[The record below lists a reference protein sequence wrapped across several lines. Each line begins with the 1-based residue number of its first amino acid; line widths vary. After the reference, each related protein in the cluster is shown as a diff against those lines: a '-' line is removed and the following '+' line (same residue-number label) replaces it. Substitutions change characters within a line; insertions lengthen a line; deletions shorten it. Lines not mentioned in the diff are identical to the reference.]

1 MAETVYTIPINAAFD
16 QKDGCPLCRMRDK
29 LEEQTL
35 DYTLGAAMME
45 PDVRISMNHVGF
57 CRNHL
62 QALRQRKNKLA
73 LALILES
80 HLDELLNA
88 VEQPS
93 AGSKRG
99 IFSKKNDGADA
110 ADELSRFASGCFV
123 CDRITGTEKRYAA
136 NTAWLWETDKAF
148 RDKVKAQPFLCL
160 SHSALLLRA
169 AKATL
174 KPENY
179 QSLYETLTL
188 LLQKHVSSLRQDVTA
203 FTVSFDH
210 RNADVPLSDEARTAV
225 DRSLEWLR

>member
-16 QKDGCPLCRMRDK
+16 AHDGCPLCRMREK

-45 PDVRISMNHVGF
+45 PDVRIAMNKAGF
-57 CRNHL
+57 CSSHL
-62 QALRQRKNKLA
+62 QALRVRKNRLA

-80 HLDELLNA
+80 HLDELLG
-88 VEQPS
+88 VLDRPS
-93 AGSKRG
+93 AGGKRG
-99 IFSKKNDGADA
+99 LFAKKAEGGDA
-110 ADELSRFASGCFV
+110 AEELSRFAGSCFV
-123 CDRITGTEKRYAA
+123 CERITSTERRYAS
-136 NTAWLWETDKAF
+136 NTAWLWETDPAF
-148 RDKVKAQPFLCL
+148 RDKLRSQSFLCL

-169 AKATL
+169 AKAAL

-179 QSLYETLTL
+179 QSLYAALTE
-188 LLQKHVSSLRQDVTA
+188 LLQKHVSALREDVTA

-210 RNADVPLSDEARTAV
+210 RNAGAPLTEAARSAV

>member
-16 QKDGCPLCRMRDK
+16 EHDGCPLCRMRDK

-35 DYTLGAAMME
+35 EYTLGAAMME
-45 PDVRISMNHVGF
+45 PDVRIKMNHSGF
-57 CRNHL
+57 CRSHL

-80 HLDELLNA
+80 HLDELLGTLDL
-88 VEQPS
+88 PS
-93 AGSKRG
+93 AGTKRG
-99 IFSKKNDGADA
+99 LFSKKSEGSDA
-110 ADELSRFASGCFV
+110 AEELSRFSRDCFV
-123 CDRITGTEKRYAA
+123 CERITGTEKRYTA

-148 RDKVKAQPFLCL
+148 REKVKAQPFLCL

-169 AKATL
+169 AKATI

-179 QSLYETLTL
+179 QALYETLTD
-188 LLQKHVSSLRQDVTA
+188 LLQRHVSALREDVTA

-210 RNADVPLSDEARTAV
+210 RNADRPLSDQARSAI

>member
-16 QKDGCPLCRMRDK
+16 EKDGCPLCRMRDK

-45 PDVRISMNHVGF
+45 PDVRISMNHTGF
-57 CRNHL
+57 CRSHL
-62 QALRQRKNKLA
+62 QALRIRKNKLA

-80 HLDELLNA
+80 HLDELLN
-88 VEQPS
+88 VLDQPS
-93 AGSKRG
+93 AGTKRSL
-99 IFSKKNDGADA
+99 FAKKNDKADA
-110 ADELSRFASGCFV
+110 AEELSRFASGCFV
-123 CDRITGTEKRYAA
+123 CERINGTEKRYAA
-136 NTAWLWETDKAF
+136 NTAWLWETDMAF
-148 RDKVKAQPFLCL
+148 RDKVKSQPFLCL

-179 QSLYETLTL
+179 RSLYDVLTQ
-188 LLQKHVSSLRQDVTA
+188 LLQKHVAALRQDVTA

-210 RNADVPLSDEARTAV
+210 RNAGAPLSDEARTAV

>member
-16 QKDGCPLCRMRDK
+16 QHDGCPLCRMRDK

-45 PDVRISMNHVGF
+45 PDVRIAMNRAGF
-57 CRNHL
+57 CRGHL

-80 HLDELLNA
+80 HLDELLK
-88 VEQPS
+88 VLEQPS
-93 AGSKRG
+93 AGAKRG
-99 IFSKKNDGADA
+99 LFSKKNDGNDA
-110 ADELSRFASGCFV
+110 AEELSRFASGCFV
-123 CDRITGTEKRYAA
+123 CERISATEKRYAA

-148 RDKVKAQPFLCL
+148 REKVKSQSFLCL

-179 QSLYETLTL
+179 QSLYEALAEL
-188 LLQKHVSSLRQDVTA
+188 LKKHVSSLRQDVTA

-210 RNADVPLSDEARTAV
+210 RNAGIPLTEEARSAV

>member
-16 QKDGCPLCRMRDK
+16 LHDGCPLCRMRDK

-45 PDVRISMNHVGF
+45 PDVRISMNHAGF
-57 CRNHL
+57 CRSHL
-62 QALRQRKNKLA
+62 QALRQRKNRLA

-80 HLDELLNA
+80 HLDELLKTM
-88 VEQPS
+88 EQPS
-93 AGSKRG
+93 SGTKRG
-99 IFSKKNDGADA
+99 LFSKKADGADA
-110 ADELSRFASGCFV
+110 ADDLSRFSASCFV
-123 CDRITGTEKRYAA
+123 CERISGTEKRYAA

-148 RDKVKAQPFLCL
+148 REKVKAQSFLCL

-174 KPENY
+174 RPENY
-179 QSLYETLTL
+179 RSLYETLTE
-188 LLQKHVSSLRQDVTA
+188 LLQKHVSALRQDVTA

-210 RNADVPLSDEARTAV
+210 RNAGIPLTEEARTAV

>member
-16 QKDGCPLCRMRDK
+16 QKDGCPLCRMREK

-45 PDVRISMNHVGF
+45 PDVRISMNQAGF
-57 CRNHL
+57 CRDHL

-80 HLDELLNA
+80 HLDELLNTMD
-88 VEQPS
+88 QPA
-93 AGSKRG
+93 AGAKRCL
-99 IFSKKNDGADA
+99 FSKKSEGSDA
-110 ADELSRFASGCFV
+110 AEELSRFSNGCFV
-123 CDRITGTEKRYAA
+123 GERITGTEKRYAA
-136 NTAWLWETDKAF
+136 NTAWLWETDKNF
-148 RDKVKAQPFLCL
+148 REKVKAQPFLCL

-179 QSLYETLTL
+179 QSLYETLLHL
-188 LLQKHVSSLRQDVTA
+188 LKNHVSALRQDVTA

-210 RNADVPLSDEARTAV
+210 RNAGIPLTDQVRTAV

>member
-45 PDVRISMNHVGF
+45 PDVRISMNRLGF

-80 HLDELLNA
+80 HLDELLSA
-88 VEQPS
+88 LDQPS

-99 IFSKKNDGADA
+99 LFAKKSEGSDA
-110 ADELSRFASGCFV
+110 AEELNRFASGCFM
-123 CDRITGTEKRYAA
+123 CERITGTEKRYAA

-148 RDKVKAQPFLCL
+148 REKVKAQPFLCL
-160 SHSALLLRA
+160 SHCALLLRA
-169 AKATL
+169 AKAML

-179 QSLYETLTL
+179 QSLYETLTQ
-188 LLQKHVSSLRQDVTA
+188 LLQKYVSELRKDITA

-210 RNADVPLSDEARTAV
+210 RNAGIPLSEEARTAV
-225 DRSLEWLR
+225 DRSMEWLR

>member
-16 QKDGCPLCRMRDK
+16 QLDGCPLCRMRDK

-45 PDVRISMNHVGF
+45 PDVRISMNHTGF

-62 QALRQRKNKLA
+62 QSLRQRKNKLA

-80 HLDELLNA
+80 HLDELLNTLD
-88 VEQPS
+88 QPS
-93 AGSKRG
+93 AGTKKG
-99 IFSKKNDGADA
+99 LFSRKNDGADA
-110 ADELSRFASGCFV
+110 ADELHRFASGCFV

-136 NTAWLWETDKAF
+136 NTAWLWENDKAF
-148 RDKVKAQPFLCL
+148 REKVKNQPFLCL
-160 SHSALLLRA
+160 SHSAMLLRA
-169 AKATL
+169 AKTTL

-179 QSLYETLTL
+179 QSLYETLTQ
-188 LLQKHVSSLRQDVTA
+188 LLQTYVSSLRQDVTS

-210 RNADVPLSDEARTAV
+210 RNAGTPLTDAARTAI

>member
-16 QKDGCPLCRMRDK
+16 AKDGCPLCRMREK

-57 CRNHL
+57 CRSHL
-62 QALRQRKNKLA
+62 HTLRQRKNRLA

-80 HLDELLNA
+80 HLDELLKGLD
-88 VEQPS
+88 EPC
-93 AGSKRG
+93 AGTKRG
-99 IFSKKNDGADA
+99 LFSKKSEGGDA
-110 ADELSRFASGCFV
+110 AEELSRFAASCFV
-123 CDRITGTEKRYAA
+123 CERIAGTEKRYAA

-148 RDKVKAQPFLCL
+148 REKVKQQPFLCL

-179 QSLYETLTL
+179 QSLYEALTR
-188 LLQKHVSSLRQDVTA
+188 LLQKHVSALRQDVTA

-210 RNADVPLSDEARTAV
+210 RNANTPLTENARSAV

>member
-16 QKDGCPLCRMRDK
+16 QHDGCPLCRMRDK

-45 PDVRISMNHVGF
+45 PDVRITMNHAGF
-57 CRNHL
+57 CRGHL

-80 HLDELLNA
+80 HLDELLKTL
-88 VEQPS
+88 EQPS

-99 IFSKKNDGADA
+99 LFSKKSEGADA
-110 ADELSRFASGCFV
+110 AEELSRFSSSCFV
-123 CDRITGTEKRYAA
+123 CERISGTEKRYAA
-136 NTAWLWETDKAF
+136 NTAWLWETDKTF
-148 RDKVKAQPFLCL
+148 REKVKAQSFLCL

-179 QSLYETLTL
+179 QSLYETLTE
-188 LLQKHVSSLRQDVTA
+188 LLQKHVSALRQDVTA

-210 RNADVPLSDEARTAV
+210 RNAGTPLTEEARTAV